1 MAKIS
6 KSVLHA
12 LWIFS
17 ICIVVL
23 GTGIFLYV
31 HHLRAALNQELT
43 TYLSEVAQQ
52 GVRILNTQIKGDLS
66 SLQSAAAAISTYK
79 TLDNKPWT
87 ELLQEETRQN
97 EFKRMGF
104 ILPNG
109 VAYLSDGF
117 MLDLAHREYFKEGL
131 AGKTTV
137 TDPLT
142 DAVDQG
148 KAIIL
153 SVPVISGDTV
163 RGVLIAA
170 HPTAMYGNLIAS
182 DSFNGAGYSLIVK
195 ANGDK
200 VASSAKSNIDDS
212 VANIFQ
218 SKKNTRLDPNGTMRK
233 NMQQGKSGTVR
244 FFREGEGWLYL
255 SYVPVGLND
264 WYFLS
269 VVPEKV
275 AVQKTKNLL
284 RLSLLLFGTGLAV
297 FIALLIYVY
306 KQNKYSHAIL
316 YKAAYIDPILTCP
329 NWAKTS
335 KEIEDVLRQTQGV
348 SYAFVVFDINKFKVA
363 NDRLG
368 YGKANE
374 LLQYIAKVVKDELK
388 DGELFCR
395 VQGDIFALL
404 LIMETP
410 EQLKNR
416 LEVMNEKIVNFHPI
430 EKDKF
435 QLMLSFGV
443 YPVMDTSLS
452 AGELF
457 LRAVLARDTVKGN
470 YNDIVAFYDEKLRQ
484 RLSQEQNIENN
495 MEEALLKKEFSL
507 ELSPIRSIDGSVAA
521 AEAVPVWQQGPE
533 QNTIPTDLFLS
544 VFNKNGFIARL
555 DTYLAEEACR
565 ILQQWKGQNLPAVP
579 IILNIS
585 AASLR
590 SPYFSSVLLQLT
602 KQYEVSASSLI
613 LQLTPHTAPE
623 DLPLFKQLAIKLH
636 NAGFKLSLNHFGRGT
651 VSLDLLQALPLDIVK
666 MEGIFIQDLNTNPR
680 TAAVLSAF
688 IEMAASLNLH
698 LIFDGVKENTQLQQL
713 KQLGALWWAGPL
725 AGEALSPEKLF
736 ASNQNRPSH

>member
-52 GVRILNTQIKGDLS
+52 GVRILNTQIKGDIS

-117 MLDLAHREYFKEGL
+117 MLDLSHRDYFKEGL
-131 AGKTTV
+131 TGKTTI

-153 SVPVISGDTV
+153 AVPVWNDNNKV
-163 RGVLIAA
+163 RGVLMAA

-182 DSFNGAGYSLIVK
+182 DSFNGEGYSLIVK

-200 VASSAKSNIDDS
+200 VASSAKSNTDTR
-212 VANIFQ
+212 ATNIFQ
-218 SKKNTRLDPNGTMRK
+218 SKKNIRLDPDGVMRQ
-233 NMQQGKSGTVR
+233 NMQEGKSGTVR
-244 FFREGEGWLYL
+244 FFREGEGWIYL

-297 FIALLIYVY
+297 FIALLIYIY

-316 YKAAYIDPILTCP
+316 YKAAYIDPILNIP
-329 NWAKTS
+329 NWPKTS
-335 KEIEDVLRQTQGV
+335 KEIEDILHQTQGA

-368 YGKANE
+368 YHKANE
-374 LLQYIAKVVKDELK
+374 LLQFIAKVVTDELK
-388 DGELFCR
+388 TGELFCR

-404 LIMETP
+404 LTMESP

-416 LEVMNEKIVNFHPI
+416 LELMNEKIVNFHPI
-430 EKDKF
+430 DKTKF
-435 QLMLSFGV
+435 QLILSFGV
-443 YPVMDTSLS
+443 YPITDTSLS
-452 AGELF
+452 SGELF

-507 ELSPIRSIDGSVAA
+507 ELSPIRSIEGSVTA
-521 AEAVPVWQQGPE
+521 AEAVPVWKQGPE
-533 QNTIPTDLFLS
+533 QTAIPTDLFLS

-565 ILQQWKGQNLPAVP
+565 ILQQWKGQHLPAVP

-602 KQYEVSASSLI
+602 KQYGVPASSLI

-651 VSLDLLQALPLDIVK
+651 VSLDLIQALPLNIVK
-666 MEGIFIQDLNTNPR
+666 MEGIFIQDLGSNPR
-680 TAAVLSAF
+680 TPAVLSSF
-688 IEMAASLNLH
+688 INMAQSLHLH
-698 LIFDGVKENTQLQQL
+698 LIFDGVKENKQLQEL

-736 ASNQNRPSH
+736 ANK

>member
-6 KSVLHA
+6 KSVIRA

-17 ICIVVL
+17 ICIIVL

-31 HHLRAALNQELT
+31 HHLRAALNEELT
-43 TYLSEVAQQ
+43 TYLNEVAHQ
-52 GVRILNTQIKGDLS
+52 GVHILNTQIKGDVS
-66 SLQSAAAAISTYK
+66 SLQSAATAIATYK

-87 ELLQEETRQN
+87 ELLKEETRQN

-117 MLDLAHREYFKEGL
+117 MLDLDHRDYFKNGM
-131 AGKTTV
+131 AGKTSV

-153 SVPVISGDTV
+153 AVPVKGEDDTV
-163 RGVLIAA
+163 RGVLMAA
-170 HPTAMYGNLIAS
+170 HPTAMYGRLIAS

-200 VASSAKSNIDDS
+200 VASSAKSNLDNS
-212 VANIFQ
+212 VTNIFQ
-218 SKKNTRLDPNGTMRK
+218 SAKNSRLDPTGIMRK
-233 NMQQGKSGTVR
+233 NMQEGKSGTVR
-244 FFREGEGWLYL
+244 FFRQGEGWLYL

-297 FIALLIYVY
+297 FIALLIYIY
-306 KQNKYSHAIL
+306 RQNKYSHAVL
-316 YKAAYIDPILTCP
+316 YRAAYIDPILNRP

-335 KEIEDVLRQTQGV
+335 REIEDILRQSQDV

-368 YGKANE
+368 YSKANE
-374 LLQYIAKVVKDELK
+374 LLQYIAKSVADELK
-388 DGELFCR
+388 AGELFCR

-404 LIMETP
+404 LTMQSP

-416 LEVMNEKIVNFHPI
+416 LEVLNEKIVNFHPVD
-430 EKDKF
+430 KDKF
-435 QLMLSFGV
+435 QLILSFGV
-443 YPVMDTSLS
+443 YPVTDTALS
-452 AGELF
+452 ADELF

-470 YNDIVAFYDEKLRQ
+470 YNDIVAFYDEKLHQ
-484 RLSQEQNIENN
+484 RLTQEQNIENN

-507 ELSPIRSIDGSVAA
+507 ELAPVRSVDGTVAA
-521 AEAVPVWQQGPE
+521 AEAVAIWKQGP
-533 QNTIPTDLFLS
+533 QQTPIPTDLFLA

-555 DTYLAEEACR
+555 DIYLAEEACR
-565 ILQQWKGQNLPAVP
+565 TLQQWKTQHLPTVP
-579 IILNIS
+579 ILLNIS
-585 AASLR
+585 SASLR

-602 KQYEVSASSLI
+602 KQYEVAAADLI
-613 LQLTPHTAPE
+613 LQLSPHTSPQ
-623 DLPLFKQLAIKLH
+623 DLPLFKQLAQKLH
-636 NAGFKLSLNHFGRGT
+636 TEGFKLSLNHFGRGT
-651 VSLDLLQALPLDIVK
+651 VSLDLIQTLPIDIVK
-666 MEGIFIQDLNTNPR
+666 MEGVFINDIEDNARIPP
-680 TAAVLSAF
+680 VLTAF
-688 IEMAASLNLH
+688 IEMAKSLHLR
-698 LIFDGVKENTQLQQL
+698 LIFDGVKEESQLQAL
-713 KQLGALWWAGPL
+713 KKLGAQCWSGPL
-725 AGEALSPEKLF
+725 AGAPLSPQQLF
-736 ASNQNRPSH
+736 SGK